1 MKHYPI
7 SIVIP
12 CSDDILIKNC
22 LESIDA
28 NVEIIVSL
36 NKPSDAVKKIIDNYP
51 SIKIIETD
59 KKGIALAYNNGIE
72 ATSND
77 WILLMDSD
85 CVFAKDAIVKMW
97 VMSMHFLVIKG
108 RIVFQSKGLISSV
121 IARVREFTTSDTI
134 NAYSPPLLF
143 NKKIIEEIG
152 YYFHPDLVWSE
163 DADFNNRVK
172 TKNIQIGYVPEAV
185 ILHKPILLAQDI
197 KSAFNYGVGRQIG
210 KELNIYKPHT
220 IKSVIFNIITVFINT
235 GKIFIKKGLLPALYY
250 FFLWNPAFRAGTF
263 LQKWFKLHKHYESQ
277 K

>member
-22 LESIDA
+22 LESIDV
-28 NVEIIVSL
+28 NVEIVVSL
-36 NKPSDAVKKIIDNYP
+36 NKPSDAVKKIMDTFP

-72 ATSND
+72 VDSND

-85 CVFAKDAIVKMW
+85 CVFLGDTIVKMW
-97 VMSMHFLVIKG
+97 AMTTQFIVIKG
-108 RIVFQSKGLISSV
+108 RIVFQSIGLISSV

-172 TKNIQIGYVPEAV
+172 NKNIQIGSVPEAV
-185 ILHKPILLAQDI
+185 IFHKPILLAQDI

-250 FFLWNPAFRAGTF
+250 FFLWNPVFRAGTF
-263 LQKWFKLHKHYESQ
+263 LQKWFKLHKYYESQ

>member
-28 NVEIIVSL
+28 NVEIVVSL
-36 NKPSDAVKKIIDNYP
+36 NKPSDVVKKIMNNFP

-59 KKGIALAYNNGIE
+59 KKGIALAYNNGIKI
-72 ATSND
+72 ASNE
-77 WILLMDSD
+77 WVLLMDSD
-85 CVFAKDAIVKMW
+85 CVFKKDAIAKMW
-97 VMSMHFLVIKG
+97 ATTTRFLVIKG
-108 RIVFQSKGLISSV
+108 KIVFQSTGLVSSV
-121 IARVREFTTSDTI
+121 IAKAREFTTSDTI

-152 YYFHPDLVWSE
+152 YYFHQDLVWSE

-185 ILHKPILLAQDI
+185 IFHKPILLAQDI

-210 KELNIYKPHT
+210 KELKIYKPHT
-220 IKSVIFNIITVFINT
+220 IKSVVFNIITVFINT
-235 GKIFIKKGLLPALYY
+235 GKLFVKKGLLPALYY
-250 FFLWNPAFRAGTF
+250 FFIWNPAFRAGTF
-263 LQKWFKLHKHYESQ
+263 LQKWFKLHKQYESQ

>member
-1 MKHYPI
+1 MKHYST

-12 CSDDILIKNC
+12 CCDDILIKNC

-28 NVEIIVSL
+28 NVEIVVSL
-36 NKPSDAVKKIIDNYP
+36 NKPSDAVKKIMDNFP
-51 SIKIIETD
+51 GVKIIETD

-72 ATSND
+72 AASNE
-77 WILLMDSD
+77 WVLLMDSD
-85 CVFAKDAIVKMW
+85 CVFLKNTIVKMW
-97 VMSMHFLVIKG
+97 AMTMQFQVIKG
-108 RIVFQSKGLISSV
+108 KIVFQSTGLVSSV
-121 IARVREFTTSDTI
+121 IARVREFTTSDMI

-172 TKNIQIGYVPEAV
+172 TKNIQIGYVPEA
-185 ILHKPILLAQDI
+185 IIFHKPIFLVQDI

-210 KELNIYKPHT
+210 KELKIYKPHT

-235 GKIFIKKGLLPALYY
+235 GKIFIKKGLLPAIYY
-250 FFLWNPAFRAGTF
+250 FFFWNPAFRTGTF
-263 LQKWFKLHKHYESQ
+263 LQKWLKLHKYYGSQ

>member
-28 NVEIIVSL
+28 NVEIVVSL
-36 NKPSDAVKKIIDNYP
+36 NKPSDVVKKIMNNFP

-59 KKGIALAYNNGIE
+59 KKGIALAYNNGIKIAINE
-72 ATSND
+72 
-77 WILLMDSD
+77 WVLLMDSD
-85 CVFAKDAIVKMW
+85 CVLKKDAIAKMW
-97 VMSMHFLVIKG
+97 AMTMQFLVIKG
-108 RIVFQSKGLISSV
+108 KIVFQSVGLISSV
-121 IARVREFTTSDTI
+121 IAKVREFTASDTI

-143 NKKIIEEIG
+143 NKKIIEKID
-152 YYFHPDLVWSE
+152 YYFHPELIWSE

-172 TKNIQIGYVPEAV
+172 NKNIQIGYVPEAV
-185 ILHKPILLAQDI
+185 IFHKPILLAQDI
-197 KSAFNYGVGRQIG
+197 KSAFHYGIGRQIG
-210 KELNIYKPHT
+210 KELKIYKPHT
-220 IKSVIFNIITVFINT
+220 IKSIVFNIITVFINT
-235 GKIFIKKGLLPALYY
+235 GKLFIKKGLLPALYY

-263 LQKWFKLHKHYESQ
+263 LQKWFKLHKYHESQ